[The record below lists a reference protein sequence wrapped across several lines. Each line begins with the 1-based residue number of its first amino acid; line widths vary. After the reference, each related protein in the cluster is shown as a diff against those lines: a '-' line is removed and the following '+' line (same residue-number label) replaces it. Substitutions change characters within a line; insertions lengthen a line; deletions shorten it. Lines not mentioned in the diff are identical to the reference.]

1 MKKYSNVTALNSAT
15 SATSGNFHYNLPIC
29 SLSASVELKLS
40 VMLTI
45 FMMH

>member
-1 MKKYSNVTALNSAT
+1 MKNYSRVKVLNSAT
-15 SATSGNFHYNLPIC
+15 PATRGNLHYDLPIC

-45 FMMH
+45 FMTH